1 MNAQPIEERP
11 GRAGLWRNHDFL
23 KLWAGET
30 VSLFGSQV
38 TELALPLVAIYT
50 LTANARQLGMLNAA
64 RFAPFL
70 LVTLVAGA
78 LVDRHR
84 RRPVLIG
91 SNLGRALLIGSI
103 PMLAA
108 AHWLRM
114 PHLYMLAFAV
124 GIFTVFFDVAYLA
137 YLPSLVDRKALLQG
151 NTNLQ
156 ASASASQVGGPG
168 LGGLLVQLLGAPAA
182 LLADAASYLVSV
194 AALSSIRTAEPQPPA
209 ATAQAGV
216 WQRLRREIGQGL
228 QLTFTSPLLRPMAGL
243 AATYNLFEQ
252 AIITLFML
260 YATRQLGLSAGLL
273 GLVLSCGAA
282 GALLG
287 SVAAGPAGRRLGIGQ
302 AFLGG
307 VVVEC
312 AAMLLVPAVHGPL
325 SVIVPLLAAAFTLNG
340 VGLGM
345 TNVYAISIRQTS
357 APDQLLGRVNAS
369 YRFLSF
375 GTIPL
380 GALLGG
386 FLGQTVGLRPAL
398 AIAALALLSTVLWL
412 LLSPIPRLS
421 ALPSPTRGTSGRHR

>member
-114 PHLYMLAFAV
+114 PH
-124 GIFTVFFDVAYLA
+124 
-137 YLPSLVDRKALLQG
+137 
-151 NTNLQ
+151 
-156 ASASASQVGGPG
+156 SQVGGPG

-421 ALPSPTRGTSGRHR
+421 ALPSPTRGTSGRRR